1 MVDGF
6 FLSEDQMNQIMAVME
21 SEMKLGLSRN
31 PEDRKKSSLQM
42 ENTFVHE
49 TMDGTGVC
57 LYSPSYQLDSCSAS
71 TCQAS
76 SSRCR

>member
-1 MVDGF
+1 MMDGF
-6 FLSEDQMNQIMAVME
+6 FLTEDQMNEIMCVME

-49 TMDGTGVC
+49 TMDGTGAFTNTTDH
-57 LYSPSYQLDSCSAS
+57 Y
-71 TCQAS
+71 
-76 SSRCR
+76 